1 MFRFDPDQLGER
13 LHALRR
19 RHGQTLR
26 ELGTQAEVNYV
37 TLSKIERGKMPQV
50 SADIVARLSLA
61 LGVSADYLLGLQDT
75 VAIVTTTPPCPP
87 GTGPTPA
94 ACQSDRRGLRRPCYA
109 HHEPL
114 DVEGP

>member
-19 RHGQTLR
+19 RQGQTLR

-50 SADIVARLSLA
+50 SADIVARLSVA

-75 VAIVTTTPPCPP
+75 AAIVTTTPPASVQAPRK
-87 GTGPTPA
+87 
-94 ACQSDRRGLRRPCYA
+94 RRATATAG
-109 HHEPL
+109 
-114 DVEGP
+114 D

>member
-19 RHGQTLR
+19 RQGQTLR

-50 SADIVARLSLA
+50 SADIVARLSVA
-61 LGVSADYLLGLQDT
+61 LGVSADYLLGIHETTDRTDT
-75 VAIVTTTPPCPP
+75 YHLAR
-87 GTGPTPA
+87 PA
-94 ACQSDRRGLRRPCYA
+94 APAPAPKTRA
-109 HHEPL
+109 HPRQTATRQRQAKAAT
-114 DVEGP
+114 GA